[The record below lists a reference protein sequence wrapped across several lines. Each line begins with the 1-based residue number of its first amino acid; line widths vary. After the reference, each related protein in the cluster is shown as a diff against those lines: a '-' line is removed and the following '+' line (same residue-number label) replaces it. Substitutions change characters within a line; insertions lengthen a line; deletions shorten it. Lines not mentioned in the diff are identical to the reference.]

1 MRILIDG
8 DGCPVIGLTLE
19 LAGPVPVWVFSDVN
33 HRPGDI
39 RARWVTVDAGRDSAD
54 LALANR
60 AQPGDI
66 VVTQDYALAA
76 LALARGAAC
85 LHQDGWRYDE
95 AHIDGLLA
103 SRHDAQRIRRAGGRT
118 KGPHRRGKR
127 QDEQYAHELTAL
139 LAEMRKN
146 EDKANGNA

>member
-8 DGCPVIGLTLE
+8 DGCPVIGLTLD
-19 LAGPVPVWVFSDVN
+19 LAGFVPVWVFTDVN
-33 HRPGDI
+33 HCPGDP
-39 RARWVTVDAGRDSAD
+39 RAKWVSVDEGRDSAD
-54 LALANR
+54 LALVNR
-60 AQPGDI
+60 TQPGDI

-76 LALARGAAC
+76 LALARGAVC
-85 LHQDGWRYDE
+85 LHQDGWRFDE

-103 SRHDAQRIRRAGGRT
+103 SRHEAQRIRRAGGRT
-118 KGPHRRGKR
+118 KGPRRRSKR
-127 QDEQYAHELTAL
+127 QDEQYARELASL